1 MTLTEDEVTLV
12 NLAFFEGPSALV
24 EAGMTTEVA
33 RVFFER
39 DDVQSE
45 LGILKRE
52 LDHHDALKAR
62 AKFFTRRSLHR
73 LIDPATAVLTMSLA
87 GPKYVRDKKGVVQR
101 DSRGNFMVMQPEPTN
116 VQVQAAKTVLSG
128 VGLNDFRI
136 ASDPGSDNQLDVLF
150 RRTEEAR
157 NVDYEVLGQTEEE
170 RILSRERIRTAISKL
185 APRLPAARKEF
196 REQFKETL
204 TNGGGKKKV
213 KKKATK
219 KKITKKRV
227 TKKKTKKASKK
238 KVLRK
243 PARKRS
249 ERGSS

>member
-1 MTLTEDEVTLV
+1 VALTEDEVTLV

-24 EAGMTTEVA
+24 EAGMTPESV

-39 DDVQSE
+39 DDIQAE
-45 LGILKRE
+45 LGLLKRE

-62 AKFFTRRSLHR
+62 AKFFVRRSLHR
-73 LIDPATAVLTMSLA
+73 LIDPATAVLTMALA
-87 GPKYVRDKKGVVQR
+87 GPQYSRDKDGVVQR
-101 DSRGNFMVMQPEPTN
+101 DSRGNFMVKQPEVTK
-116 VQVQAAKTVLSG
+116 VQVAAAKTVISG

-150 RRTEEAR
+150 RQREEAR
-157 NVDYEVLGQTEEE
+157 TVDYEMLGQTEEE

-185 APRLPAARKEF
+185 APRLPAAREEF
-196 REQFKETL
+196 REQFSETMA
-204 TNGGGKKKV
+204 NGSGPTRKRKA

-219 KKITKKRV
+219 KATT
-227 TKKKTKKASKK
+227 TKKKVTAKKKAT
-238 KVLRK
+238 RK

-249 ERGSS
+249 DRGST